1 MWNNGNNPAA
11 TLVKS
16 SCVAQQL
23 QHLFSRDCNYTCS
36 RIANSDKKTKGAKV
50 HSCKTLISY
59 HIVATASIAAID
71 NTKYT
76 WSYNWSHIKTRD

>member
-1 MWNNGNNPAA
+1 MVATIMNIMWNNGNNPAA

-23 QHLFSRDCNYTCS
+23 QHLFSRDCNYICS
-36 RIANSDKKTKGAKV
+36 RIANSDKKKSKGAKV

-59 HIVATASIAAID
+59 HIVATASIVAID
-71 NTKYT
+71 NT
-76 WSYNWSHIKTRD
+76 